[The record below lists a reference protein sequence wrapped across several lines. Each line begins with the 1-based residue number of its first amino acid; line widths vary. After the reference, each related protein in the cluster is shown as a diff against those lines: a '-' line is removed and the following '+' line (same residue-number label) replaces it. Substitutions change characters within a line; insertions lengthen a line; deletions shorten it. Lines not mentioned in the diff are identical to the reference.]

1 MDCLGHVITNAGI
14 QACTDKMQKIQD
26 WRQPHNYHD
35 IQWFLGLVQYL
46 AHFLPDITAYT
57 SPLSTCTHNGKLFVW
72 TPLLDKCF
80 ESIKM
85 LTCRAPILK
94 PINASRP
101 EPIWVICDS
110 SKYGVGA
117 LYGQGLDWQSCRPT
131 GFLSAQQNYRTHKHE
146 TIVILEALLKWED
159 KLLGRKFIIV
169 TDHKSLEYFKMQP
182 NLSSRQTRWWEY
194 ISRFNF
200 TIQHVDGTLN
210 RVADCLSHYYKS
222 DYPDD
227 KHPDH
232 EFVSANTRLDLDAE
246 LLPVQ
251 RYVELRSV
259 VARRSRRLAEQVE
272 QCVLDSNQMNNG
284 TSDNISESSND
295 DSLLA
300 IESGMDGHS
309 LWINVERNVDLAHIV
324 RKHYHEDT
332 VFAKVLECPKAHPH
346 FGIRGKLIWTKSQM
360 GRDVVCIPQKAF
372 LRGRRLVEIIIDQA
386 HTTIGHFGQ
395 FHTSRYIRRYYWWPS
410 MGTDIDRYCSSCGPC
425 QVTKDSNQKPS
436 RLLHSLPIPDRPWQL
451 IGMDFM
457 GPLPLS
463 KSHDYLLVMIDH
475 FMLQVHL
482 IPTTTH
488 VTSKEVAWL
497 LLKEIVRLHGVPNSI
512 VSDRDSKFTS
522 KFWKELH

>member
-1 MDCLGHVITNAGI
+1 MDCLGHVITNVGI
-14 QACTDKMQKIQD
+14 QACTDKMQKIWD
-26 WRQPHNYHD
+26 WQQPCNYHD
-35 IQWFLGLVQYL
+35 VQQFLGLIQYL

-57 SPLSTCTHNGKLFVW
+57 SPLSTCTCNSKLFLW

-80 ESIKM
+80 ESIKT

-94 PINASRP
+94 PIDASHP
-101 EPIWVICDS
+101 EPIWVICDG
-110 SKYGVGA
+110 SKSGVGA
-117 LYGQGLDWQSCRPT
+117 LYGQGPDWQTCRPM
-131 GFLSAQQNYRTHKHE
+131 GFLSKKFSSAQQNYRTHEHE

-169 TDHKSLEYFKMQP
+169 TDHKSLEYFETQP

-194 ISRFNF
+194 ISRF
-200 TIQHVDGTLN
+200 
-210 RVADCLSHYYKS
+210 YES

-232 EFVSANTRLDLDAE
+232 EFVSADARLDPDTE

-251 RYVELRSV
+251 RYVELRSA

-272 QCVLDSNQMNNG
+272 QCMLNSNQMNNG

-324 RKHYHEDT
+324 RKHYQEDT

-360 GRDVVCIPQKAF
+360 GRDVVCIPRKAF

-386 HTTIGHFGQ
+386 HTTIGHF
-395 FHTSRYIRRYYWWPS
+395 
-410 MGTDIDRYCSSCGPC
+410 
-425 QVTKDSNQKPS
+425 
-436 RLLHSLPIPDRPWQL
+436 
-451 IGMDFM
+451 
-457 GPLPLS
+457 
-463 KSHDYLLVMIDH
+463 
-475 FMLQVHL
+475 
-482 IPTTTH
+482 
-488 VTSKEVAWL
+488 
-497 LLKEIVRLHGVPNSI
+497 
-512 VSDRDSKFTS
+512 
-522 KFWKELH
+522 